1 MFLGVSCQSSILQQ
15 PQIFMLSALPN
26 LQSRM
31 RSLHHHLC
39 TSGGGDSALLF
50 ILQESFAR
58 LLGCIQ
64 QHLSPTVS
72 MPPGSTVSHLA
83 LTPVPL
89 HTAAPI
95 PEQTLPSHFC

>member
-1 MFLGVSCQSSILQQ
+1 MFLGMSCQSSILQQ
-15 PQIFMLSALPN
+15 PQTFMLSALPN
-26 LQSRM
+26 LQSRT

-50 ILQESFAR
+50 ESFAR

-64 QHLSPTVS
+64 QPLSPTVS

-95 PEQTLPSHFC
+95 PEQTLPSRFC